1 MFARAD
7 APIHAREQ
15 AVMFSLYARDLFTLR
30 ERLVA
35 DGVDV
40 GEIVDGTPGPSAE
53 MRLEDPDGY
62 VLMIAQIEPGAT
74 FAEDQLATAQAGARR
89 HQ

>member
-15 AVMFSLYARDLFTLR
+15 AVMFYLYARDLFALR

-35 DGVDV
+35 DGVAAA
-40 GEIVDGTPGPSAE
+40 EIVDGSPGPSAE

-74 FAEDQLATAQAGARR
+74 FGED
-89 HQ
+89 

>member
-15 AVMFSLYARDLFTLR
+15 AAMFYLYARDLFAPR

-53 MRLEDPDGY
+53 MAAVGC
-62 VLMIAQIEPGAT
+62 
-74 FAEDQLATAQAGARR
+74 RR
-89 HQ
+89 S